1 METLQKEA
9 RQAPQKPETRKAA
22 TREELMA
29 LGQEINARLG
39 IVGEST
45 MTAQE
50 LRASMVAHGV
60 KPEDKGASRELLQM
74 RYGSEYDPESDQ

>member
-1 METLQKEA
+1 MATLPTQT
-9 RQAPQKPETRKAA
+9 ETRRAD

-39 IVGEST
+39 IVGQPS

-74 RYGSEYDPESDQ
+74 RYGADYDPEGDE